1 MPPKGGRKHPQQ
13 EMIEIDTTNILFI
26 VGGAFAGLDEIIKNR
41 LGDRTI
47 GFGANIEGNKKIDRD
62 NIMQK
67 VLPGDLQKFGL
78 IPEFIGRL
86 PVLAVLDE
94 LDEEDFK
101 SVSPTLLAHDQVPPS
116 FVWHT
121 REDGLVPVEQSLN
134 FCLALQEKN
143 VPWELHVFDRGD
155 HGLSVATESSFSRND
170 HAHAWL
176 DLADSWLKK
185 YYLEGAIK

>member
-1 MPPKGGRKHPQQ
+1 MDSLRLFEANFNNMQDG
-13 EMIEIDTTNILFI
+13 EEAIL
-26 VGGAFAGLDEIIKNR
+26 R
-41 LGDRTI
+41 
-47 GFGANIEGNKKIDRD
+47 
-62 NIMQK
+62 
-67 VLPGDLQKFGL
+67 
-78 IPEFIGRL
+78 
-86 PVLAVLDE
+86 AVFNDVE
-94 LDEEDFK
+94 LSEEDFK
-101 SVSPTLLAHDQVPPS
+101 SVSPTLLAHNQVQPS

-134 FCLALQEKN
+134 FCLALQDKN

-185 YYLEGAIK
+185 YYLEGAKK